1 MAGRFEGA
9 GRTVL
14 ESFVVINHPLSYAR
28 RRVKTNIVAANRHSG
43 IRYNDPTMRR
53 ITSCLLCLVAVL
65 GCAAG
70 VHAQTGW
77 KPVKPV
83 EILVGV
89 SPGGGIDRTARLLAR
104 VLMEKKLIETSASVI
119 NKPGGGGA
127 LVQAYMNQHAG
138 DGHYFEI
145 SATSILTNHINGKS
159 AHNWDA
165 FTPIAMLC
173 DEFIGVVVK
182 ADSPLKDGRDLATLF
197 KNDSGAIAAG
207 IATSAG
213 NTNHITLALVAKRAG
228 GDAKKLKIVV
238 FGSGGESTTA
248 LMGGHVGVVATPA
261 ASALPGVQNGAL
273 RMLAVAAPR
282 RLEGPLANVPTWKE
296 LGFDVVVANWR
307 PVIGPRG
314 LSAEQIAYWE
324 ERLSRFTQTDEW
336 KREMAE
342 TGAVAHF
349 MNSRDLAKYFATQH
363 AEFKA
368 VLSEIGLA
376 K

>member
-1 MAGRFEGA
+1 
-9 GRTVL
+9 
-14 ESFVVINHPLSYAR
+14 
-28 RRVKTNIVAANRHSG
+28 
-43 IRYNDPTMRR
+43 
-53 ITSCLLCLVAVL
+53 
-65 GCAAG
+65 
-70 VHAQTGW
+70 
-77 KPVKPV
+77 V

-104 VLMEKKLIETSASVI
+104 VLMEKRLIETSATVI
-119 NKPGGGGA
+119 NKPGGGGT
-127 LVQAYMNQHAG
+127 LVQAYLNQHAG
-138 DGHYFEI
+138 DGHYVEV
-145 SATSILTNHINGKS
+145 SATSILTNQITGKS
-159 AHNWDA
+159 PNNWSD
-165 FTPIAMLC
+165 FTPVAMLC
-173 DEFIGVVVK
+173 DEYIGVVVK
-182 ADSPLKDGRDLATLF
+182 TDSPLKDGRDLAALF
-197 KNDSGAIAAG
+197 RNDASAIAAG

-228 GDAKKLKIVV
+228 GDAKKLKVVV
-238 FGSGGESTTA
+238 FSSGGESTTA

-261 ASALPGVQNGAL
+261 ATAAPQVQNGAL

-282 RLEGPLANVPTWKE
+282 RLEGPLAHVPTWKE

-314 LSAEQIAYWE
+314 MTAEQIAYWE
-324 ERLSRFTQTDEW
+324 ERLARFTQSDEW

-349 MNSRDLAKYFATQH
+349 LNSRELAKYFAAQH

-376 K
+376 KN

>member
-1 MAGRFEGA
+1 MTQSQLRWFGIAL
-9 GRTVL
+9 VL
-14 ESFVVINHPLSYAR
+14 FCGTPAL
-28 RRVKTNIVAANRHSG
+28 
-43 IRYNDPTMRR
+43 
-53 ITSCLLCLVAVL
+53 
-65 GCAAG
+65 
-70 VHAQTGW
+70 AQTAW
-77 KPVKPV
+77 KPTKPV

-89 SPGGGIDRTARLLAR
+89 SPGGGIDRTARLLQR
-104 VLMEKKLIETSASVI
+104 VLTEKQLIETTASVI
-119 NKPGGGGA
+119 NKPGGGGM
-127 LVQAYMNQHAG
+127 LVQAYLNQHQG
-138 DGHYFEI
+138 DAHYFEI
-145 SATSILTNHINGKS
+145 TATSILTNHINGKS
-159 AHNWDA
+159 PNNWDA
-165 FTPIAMLC
+165 YTPIAMLC
-173 DEFIGVVVK
+173 DEFIGVAVK
-182 ADSPLKDGRDLATLF
+182 ADSPLKDGRDLAALL
-197 KNDSGAIAAG
+197 KNDAGAIAAG

-213 NTNHITLALVAKRAG
+213 NTNHITLALLTKRAG

-261 ASALPGVQNGAL
+261 ATAAPQVQNGAL

-314 LSAEQIAYWE
+314 LSAGQVAYWE
-324 ERLSRFTQTDEW
+324 ERLARFTQTDEW

-349 MNSRDLAKYFATQH
+349 MGSRELAKYFAAQH
-363 AEFKA
+363 AEFKT

>member
-1 MAGRFEGA
+1 MTPARCPLRHATRNPQGTQHIPVRGCGA
-9 GRTVL
+9 G
-14 ESFVVINHPLSYAR
+14 ESPAPQNPA
-28 RRVKTNIVAANRHSG
+28 HSG
-43 IRYNDPTMRR
+43 TPTTDF
-53 ITSCLLCLVAVL
+53 ISFHPGCGFCLALLLC
-65 GCAAG
+65 CAAPAF
-70 VHAQTGW
+70 AQIAW
-77 KPVKPV
+77 KPTKTV

-104 VLMEKKLIETSASVI
+104 VLTEKKLIETAASVI
-119 NKPGGGGA
+119 NKPGGGGT
-127 LVQAYMNQHAG
+127 LVQAYLNQHAG
-138 DGHYFEI
+138 DGHYVEI
-145 SATSILTNHINGKS
+145 GATSLLTNHITGKS
-159 AHNWDA
+159 PNNWDA
-165 FTPIAMLC
+165 FTPIAMLA
-173 DEFIGVVVK
+173 DEYIGVVVK
-182 ADSPLKDGRDLATLF
+182 TDSPLKDGRDLAALL
-197 KNDSGAIAAG
+197 KNDAGAIAAG

-228 GDAKKLKIVV
+228 GDARKLKIVV

-261 ASALPGVQNGAL
+261 ASALPGVQSGAL

-296 LGFDVVVANWR
+296 LGFDMVVANWR

-314 LSAEQIAYWE
+314 MSAEQIAYWE
-324 ERLSRFTQTDEW
+324 ERLARFTQTDEW

-349 MNSRDLAKYFATQH
+349 LNSRELAKYFASQH
-363 AEFKA
+363 AEFRA
-368 VLSEIGLA
+368 ILAELGLA

>member
-1 MAGRFEGA
+1 
-9 GRTVL
+9 
-14 ESFVVINHPLSYAR
+14 
-28 RRVKTNIVAANRHSG
+28 
-43 IRYNDPTMRR
+43 MRR
-53 ITSCLLCLVAVL
+53 IPFRLLCVFVLL
-65 GCAAG
+65 GCGAG
-70 VHAQTGW
+70 AHAQTGW

-104 VLMEKKLIETSASVI
+104 VLMEKKLIDISASVI

-138 DGHYFEI
+138 DAHYFEI
-145 SATSILTNHINGKS
+145 SATSVLTNHITGKS
-159 AHNWDA
+159 PNNWDA

-182 ADSPLKDGRDLATLF
+182 ADSSLKDGRDLAALLKT
-197 KNDSGAIAAG
+197 DAGAIAAG

-213 NTNHITLALVAKRAG
+213 NTNHITLALITKRAG
-228 GDAKKLKIVV
+228 GEAKKLRIVV

-248 LMGGHVGVVATPA
+248 LMGSHVGVVATPA

-314 LSAEQIAYWE
+314 LTAEQVAFWE
-324 ERLSRFTQTDEW
+324 ERFASFTRSDEW

-349 MNSRDLAKYFATQH
+349 MNSRELAKYFAAQH

-368 VLSEIGLA
+368 VLGEIGLA